1 MSPFALS
8 LLLAAQVGTGAVAI
22 QVVDSDG
29 LPVPALTVELT
40 ACVTMPG
47 RTGVSDA
54 RGQVQFQG
62 VTMGTDCRATVSGL
76 AGMRATSAV
85 FTATADAAPVRVTV
99 ELAFSEQVTVTD
111 ARGPQLVRETPAS
124 LGTISRETIADIAP
138 THPGQLLGQVAGVWV
153 NTTGGE
159 GHQTAIRQPLTTNPV
174 YLYLEDGV
182 PTRSTGFFNHNALYE
197 VNVPAAAGV
206 EVTKGPG
213 SVLYGSDAI
222 GGVVNVV
229 TRSALESPAWNL
241 DIEGGQHGWARL
253 LAGGNLRRG
262 RQGLRVD
269 LNLTRTDGWRDAT
282 GYNRQSGTLRW
293 DRAGERGSTIKAL
306 VTVSRVD
313 QQTAGSSALQE
324 DDYLDIPTR
333 NLTPI
338 SRRDVT
344 ALRASLDYTRVVGR
358 TVWNVIPYARY
369 DSMGLLANWT
379 LTFDPTDYTTANRS
393 YGVLAR
399 VQRDLGSRAAF
410 AAGLDV
416 DLSPGYRN
424 EHIIVPAT
432 ELTPNGKRVFVSYTD
447 GATVYDYDV
456 TYASISPYAQI
467 DWSLSPRLRVQTG
480 VRLDA
485 SRYDYTDNLDTP
497 ATTRH
502 QRPADATRRF
512 ARATPKLGVTY
523 HVSDL
528 VSVFASYRDA
538 FRAPSEGQLFRQG
551 TAQNTIDLAPVKAS
565 NVEGGVRLSKGLT
578 WSADASV
585 YRLAKRD
592 DILSFR
598 DPNTGAT
605 QAVNAGETDHLGVE
619 LSATGQVHRMV
630 RVSSAWSYARHRY
643 VDWIADPKAGTDY
656 SGREM
661 ELAPRTIGNVMVTA
675 SPLEWLHM
683 SLEASYIGRYFMDA
697 ANSQQYDGHTLVNLR
712 ARVRV
717 RPSLELHVRA
727 LNLADARYAESA
739 SYTLARGREF
749 APGAPRTVYLAL
761 SMDWDR

>member
-1 MSPFALS
+1 MPPLALI
-8 LLLAAQVGTGAVAI
+8 LLLAAQVGAGSTTI
-22 QVVDSDG
+22 QVVDADG
-29 LPVPALTVELT
+29 LPVPALTVALT
-40 ACVTMPG
+40 GCVAAPG
-47 RTGVSDA
+47 QTGIADA
-54 RGQVQFQG
+54 RGQVQFQA
-62 VTMGTDCRATVSGL
+62 VTIGADCRATVSGL
-76 AGMRATSAV
+76 AGMRPTTV
-85 FTATADAAPVRVTV
+85 GFTAAADAAPVRVTV

-124 LGTISRETIADIAP
+124 LGTISRETITDIAP

-222 GGVVNVV
+222 GGVVNVL
-229 TRSALESPAWNL
+229 TRSALDSPAWNL
-241 DIEGGQHGWARL
+241 DVEGGQHGWGRL

-262 RQGLRVD
+262 RQGVRVD

-282 GYNRQSGTLRW
+282 GYNRQSGTVRW
-293 DRAGERGSTIKAL
+293 DRAGGNGSTMKAL
-306 VTVSRVD
+306 VTFSRVD

-324 DDYLDIPTR
+324 DDYLSTPTR

-344 ALRASLDYTRVVGR
+344 AFRASVDYTRVVGR

-369 DSMGLLANWT
+369 DRMGLLANWS
-379 LTFDPTDYTTANRS
+379 LTYDPTDYVTANRS

-399 VQRDLGSRAAF
+399 VQRDLGSRAAL
-410 AAGLDV
+410 AAGVDL
-416 DLSPGYRN
+416 DLSPGYRD
-424 EHIIVPAT
+424 EHIVVPST

-456 TYASISPYAQI
+456 TYASVSPYAQI
-467 DWSLSPRLRVQTG
+467 DWSVSPRLRVQTG

-485 SRYDYTDNLDTP
+485 SRYSYTDNLDTP
-497 ATTRH
+497 ATARH
-502 QRPADATRRF
+502 QRPANATRHF
-512 ARATPKLGVTY
+512 SRATPKLGLTY

-551 TAQNTIDLAPVKAS
+551 TARNTIDLAPVKAS

-585 YRLAKRD
+585 YRLTKRD

-598 DPNTGAT
+598 DPVTGAT
-605 QAVNAGETDHLGVE
+605 EAVNAGETDHLGVE
-619 LSATGQVHRMV
+619 LSGTAQVHRLV

-643 VDWIADPKAGTDY
+643 VDWIVDPRAGTDY

-661 ELAPRTIGNVMVTA
+661 ELAPRAIGNAMVTV
-675 SPLEWLHM
+675 SPLDWLHT
-683 SLEASYIGRYFMDA
+683 SLEASYIGPYFMDA
-697 ANSQQYDGHTLVNLR
+697 ANTQQYDGHTLVHLR
-712 ARVRV
+712 ARVRL
-717 RPSLELHVRA
+717 RPAMALHVRA
-727 LNLADARYAESA
+727 LNLADTRYAESA

-749 APGAPRTVYLAL
+749 APGAPRTVFVAL
-761 SMDWDR
+761 SMDWTR